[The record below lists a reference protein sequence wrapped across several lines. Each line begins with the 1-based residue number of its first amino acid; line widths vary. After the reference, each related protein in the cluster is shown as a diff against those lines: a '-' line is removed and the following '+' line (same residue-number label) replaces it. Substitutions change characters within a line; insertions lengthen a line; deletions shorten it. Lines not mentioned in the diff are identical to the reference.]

1 MNGLAFS
8 ADGTALATACEDK
21 CIRVYRMQDLTA
33 KNISSI
39 KHNMIAVPIDVA
51 FGATANTVAITT
63 RGELLMHCECHLAKI
78 APAKASW
85 NRQK

>member
-8 ADGTALATACEDK
+8 ADGSALATACEDK

-39 KHNMIAVPIDVA
+39 KHNMTAVPTDVA
-51 FGATANTVAITT
+51 FGATTDMVAVTT
-63 RGELLMHCECHLAKI
+63 RGKLA
-78 APAKASW
+78 ASHVTSPTVLHIGL
-85 NRQK
+85 